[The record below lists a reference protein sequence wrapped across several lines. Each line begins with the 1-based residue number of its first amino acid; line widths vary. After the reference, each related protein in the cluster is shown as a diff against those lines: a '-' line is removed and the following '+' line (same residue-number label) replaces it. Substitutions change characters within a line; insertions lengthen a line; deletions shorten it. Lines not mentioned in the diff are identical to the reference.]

1 VPADFYKKCIDNLK
15 KNFPSIRVCLDADN
29 QPLKYG
35 IQAHPYI
42 VKPNIWEFSRLISK
56 KITSFE
62 ILKNAAEKFVSSG
75 ISFLIITLGEKGA
88 IGFSKNESYYTKSV
102 AIKKGNT
109 VGCGDIFLGA
119 FAMEISRSGDFR
131 KSLLFATAAGTAK
144 SIKPGT
150 EIPEPEE
157 IEKILNKVSIKSI
170 GEMDE
175 KTKISIL
182 PEMPEKKLKAN

>member
-1 VPADFYKKCIDNLK
+1 
-15 KNFPSIRVCLDADN
+15 
-29 QPLKYG
+29 
-35 IQAHPYI
+35 
-42 VKPNIWEFSRLISK
+42 
-56 KITSFE
+56 
-62 ILKNAAEKFVSSG
+62 
-75 ISFLIITLGEKGA
+75 
-88 IGFSKNESYYTKSV
+88 
-102 AIKKGNT
+102 
-109 VGCGDIFLGA
+109 
-119 FAMEISRSGDFR
+119 MEISRSGDFR